1 MSRLQEIE
9 NRLSSINGAAFQ
21 ELCDSY
27 LKLKNNNY
35 RAFSRA
41 GSQSGKQ
48 KTTKGTPDSFFLL
61 PNGNFLYVEA
71 TTNQTDKD
79 KLSKDIDA
87 CFDSKKTKIPIN
99 KIEEIILCFNWN
111 INQGEILKLD
121 TRAQNYNKN
130 VVIRY
135 LMLDDLALELK
146 LHHRDLVHEY
156 LDLPLDTG
164 QIVSI
169 KTFIAEYNKVS
180 QGISTPIDNT
190 FLHREKEL
198 KEFKDTIHSDD
209 FIILTGAPGVGKTKL
224 ALEGIKSFLSGNL
237 DFEAYCVSYKHHTL
251 LDDLFQYLDP
261 DKNHILF
268 VDDAN
273 RIDAFN
279 QIIGFYKASRTG
291 KLKVIITVRNYA
303 FQEIKRLCQEFTPKR
318 MNLLKFSDDQI
329 IEIIK
334 QKPFEIL
341 NSDCHKEI
349 VRIADGNPSIA
360 IMTSLLAGKEQNIY
374 ALRDVSDLFENYFS
388 TFIKDDG
395 EFAKD
400 LNIKCLGLIAFFYA
414 IPYKDKKI
422 TSSILDHFEMDYS
435 SFIDSIDKLNK
446 LELVDIQ
453 FEHVKIPEQNL
464 STYFFYKAFIKDD
477 LLSFEMLLGNYY
489 EGKTNRFKDCVIPA
503 NNTFGAENV
512 MDKLQPFLKSYW
524 KSIQNDEEKG
534 FNFLSTFWFY
544 LSAETFGFIYNI
556 VEKLPEGNSE
566 EYEVTYENNA
576 FSHNRNSVLELIQNF
591 FTPEQNDLKEA
602 IQLAFEYVRK
612 KPEYLSDLL
621 HKIRERLVFDTND
634 EEFGLRRQTDLFEI
648 LLEGLNKKDTLYA
661 VAFYELSK
669 TFLEYQHHHTKGGR
683 NHSLYKYQYQ
693 HPLSNNKVIQGFRA
707 SIWNAV
713 NENYINYPDES
724 FNLLEYY
731 STISYGVIKEIMEFD
746 VPFVLTII
754 KKRLTTESFDHC
766 KYVQDQVRWFKRNSI
781 SHPSFDSLIDSFRNS
796 TYEIYLKIDWNRFG
810 DKESHEFDDYM
821 EYGRLKEEELRTSFV
836 STDEGEVNDFFKV
849 FCFLKEKTRNEWD
862 YNNSLDF
869 VVDENYKRNHKVGI
883 ALLLKI
889 IESNNQISYVP
900 GTIFRN
906 HLKTD
911 DAVKEIWSVLQK
923 SNFHLKPRWE
933 LSFYNYLD
941 EALLDKKYVEALID
955 TVSNIQ
961 GSNIIHF
968 DQLQCFL
975 SIKPDLF
982 QIILRKIV
990 KKNEGGAR
998 LSVWTDFFSTYF
1010 NKLGDDFDLIKK
1022 AYIQQDK
1029 IQNGF
1034 DYLYE
1039 GLLNILN
1046 KTPEFL
1052 VEYVDSLYSEKQHS
1066 FLDNHKLLG
1075 FVWQVNNIEPILKGV
1090 FDLVVNKEEYLGI
1103 SKHFCNAF
1111 FRNIPKASL
1120 EKAKDFL
1127 LEYVREN
1134 YGDYKK
1140 MNAIVDIDRHS
1151 MKNIFEEILLLFVS
1165 LNQDVNVFSKIW
1177 WTPRGVT
1184 YIGDVIIGDIQE
1196 ADWRNILSIVEKSN
1210 VGMDIIPIKRYLNEK
1225 IESCSRSGDEQRK
1238 RRFLGLEY

>member
-279 QIIGFYKASRTG
+279 QIIGFYKASRAG
-291 KLKVIITVRNYA
+291 KLKVIITVRDYA
-303 FQEIKRLCQEFTPKR
+303 FHEIERLCQEFTTKTKR
-318 MNLLKFSDDQI
+318 MDLVKFSDKQI

-334 QKPFEIL
+334 QKPFKIL
-341 NSDCHKEI
+341 NSDYHEEI
-349 VRIADGNPSIA
+349 VRIADGNPRIA
-360 IMTSLLAGKEQNIY
+360 IMTSLLARKEQNIY
-374 ALRDVSDLFENYFS
+374 ALRDVSGLFENYFS

-400 LNIKCLGLIAFFYA
+400 LNIKCLGLIAFFHT

-435 SFIDSIDKLNK
+435 SFIDLIDKLNK

-489 EGKTNRFKDCVIPA
+489 ECNKNRFKDCVIPA

-534 FNFLSTFWFY
+534 FDFLSTFWFY
-544 LSAETFGFIYNI
+544 LSIETFEFVYNI
-556 VEKLPEGNSE
+556 VKKLPEIHSE
-566 EYEVTYENNA
+566 NYEVTYENNA
-576 FSHNRNSVLELIQNF
+576 FSYNRNSVLELMQNF
-591 FTPEQNDLKEA
+591 FTLEQNDLKEA
-602 IQLAFEYVRK
+602 IQLAFKYVRK
-612 KPEYLSDLL
+612 RPKNLPELIYS
-621 HKIRERLVFDTND
+621 IRLQLIFDRDD
-634 EEFGLRRQTDLFEI
+634 EEFGFRRQTDLFEI

-669 TFLEYQHHHTKGGR
+669 TFLKYQHHHTKGGR
-683 NHSLYKYQYQ
+683 KRHSLYMYQYDL
-693 HPLSNNKVIQGFRA
+693 PNNKVIQGFRA
-707 SIWNAV
+707 SIWNTV

-724 FNLLEYY
+724 FNLLEDYA
-731 STISYGVIKEIMEFD
+731 SISPDVIQGIMEFD

-754 KKRLTTESFDHC
+754 ENHLKTESFDHC

-781 SHPSFDSLIDSFRNS
+781 SHPSFDSLTHSFRNS

-810 DKESHEFDDYM
+810 NKESDDYS
-821 EYGRLKEEELRTSFV
+821 EYKRLKEEELRTSFV
-836 STDEGEVNDFFKV
+836 STDEVEVNDFFKV
-849 FCFLKEKTRNEWD
+849 FCFLKEKTKEEWN
-862 YNNSLDF
+862 YHNSLDF
-869 VVDENYKRNHKVGI
+869 VVDENYKRNHKMGI
-883 ALLLKI
+883 ALLQKI
-889 IESNNQISYVP
+889 IESNNQINYVP
-900 GTIFRN
+900 VTIFRN
-906 HLKTD
+906 HLKTN
-911 DAVKEIWSVLQK
+911 DAAMEIWSVLQK
-923 SNFHLKPRWE
+923 SDFHLKHYWE
-933 LSFYNYLD
+933 LSFYDYLD
-941 EALLDKKYVEALID
+941 KVLLDKKYVEALID
-955 TVSNIQ
+955 TVSNMQ
-961 GSNIIHF
+961 GSNTIYF
-968 DQLQCFL
+968 DQLQRFL

-998 LSVWTDFFSTYF
+998 LSVWIDFFSTHF
-1010 NKLGDDFDLIKK
+1010 NKLGDDIDLIKK

-1029 IQNGF
+1029 IQNPF
-1034 DYLYE
+1034 DYE
-1039 GLLNILN
+1039 CKGLLNILN
-1046 KTPEFL
+1046 KTPKFL
-1052 VEYVDSLYSEKQHS
+1052 IEYVDSLYSEEKHS
-1066 FLDNHKLLG
+1066 FLDNHNKPFG

-1090 FDLVVNKEEYLGI
+1090 FDLVVNKRQYLGG
-1103 SKHFCNAF
+1103 SKHFCDAF

-1120 EKAKDFL
+1120 EKAKEFL

-1134 YGDYKK
+1134 HGDYKK
-1140 MNAIVDIDRHS
+1140 IGVVVDIVRHS
-1151 MKNIFEEILLLFVS
+1151 MKDIFEDILLLFVS
-1165 LNQDVNVFSKIW
+1165 LNQNVDVFSKIW
-1177 WTPRGVT
+1177 WRGSGGK
-1184 YIGDVIIGDIQE
+1184 YSGDVIIGDRRA

-1210 VGMDIIPIKRYLNEK
+1210 VGIDIIPIKGYLNEK

>member
-9 NRLSSINGAAFQ
+9 NRLSSINETIFQ

-35 RAFSRA
+35 RAFSRV

-135 LMLDDLALELK
+135 LMLDDLALELESN
-146 LHHRDLVHEY
+146 HRDLVHEY

-169 KTFIAEYNKVS
+169 KTFIDEYNKVS
-180 QGISTPIDNT
+180 QGITPIDNT
-190 FLHREKEL
+190 FLHRKEEF
-198 KEFKDTIHSDD
+198 KEFKSVIHSHD

-224 ALEGIKSFLSGNL
+224 ALEGIKSFLSENL

-251 LDDLFQYLDP
+251 LDDLFQCLYP
-261 DKNHILF
+261 NKNHILF

-273 RIDAFN
+273 RIDAFS
-279 QIIGFYKASRTG
+279 QIIGFYKALRTG

-341 NSDCHKEI
+341 NSNYPKEI
-349 VRIADGNPSIA
+349 VRIADGNPRIA
-360 IMTSLLAGKEQNIY
+360 IMAALLARKEQNIY
-374 ALRDVSDLFENYFS
+374 ALRDVSGLFENYFS

-414 IPYKDKKI
+414 IPKDKEVI
-422 TSSILDHFEMDYS
+422 TSLLVHFKMDYS
-435 SFIDSIDKLNK
+435 SFIDSIDKLGK

-453 FEHVKIPEQNL
+453 FEYVKIPEQNL
-464 STYFFYKAFIKDD
+464 SMYFFYKAFIKDD
-477 LLSFEMLLGNYY
+477 LLSFEMLLINYY
-489 EGKTNRFKDCVIPA
+489 ERNKNRFKDCVISA
-503 NNTFGAENV
+503 NNTFGAEKV

-534 FNFLSTFWFY
+534 FDFLSTFCFY
-544 LSAETFGFIYNI
+544 LSIETFEFVYNI
-556 VEKLPEGNSE
+556 VKKLPEAHSE
-566 EYEVTYENNA
+566 NYEVTYENNA
-576 FSHNRNSVLELIQNF
+576 FSYNRNSVLELMQNF
-591 FTPEQNDLKEA
+591 FTLEQNDLKEA
-602 IQLAFEYVRK
+602 IRLVFEYVRK

-621 HKIRERLVFDTND
+621 HKICERLVFDTDD
-634 EEFGLRRQTDLFEI
+634 EEFSFRRRTDLFEI

-669 TFLEYQHHHTKGGR
+669 IFLEYQHHHTKGGR
-683 NHSLYKYQYQ
+683 KPHSLCRYQY
-693 HPLSNNKVIQGFRA
+693 PLSNNKVIQGFRA
-707 SIWNAV
+707 SIWNAI

-731 STISYGVIKEIMEFD
+731 STISYGVIKEIMELD

-754 KKRLTTESFDHC
+754 ENHLKTESFDHC
-766 KYVQDQVRWFKRNSI
+766 KYVQYQVRWFKRNSI
-781 SHPSFDSLIDSFRNS
+781 SHRSFDSLIDSFRNS

-810 DKESHEFDDYM
+810 DKERREFDDYR

-836 STDEGEVNDFFKV
+836 LTDEGEVNDFFKV
-849 FCFLKEKTRNEWD
+849 FCFLKEKTRDEWD

-869 VVDENYKRNHKVGI
+869 VVDENYKRNPKVGI

-889 IESNNQISYVP
+889 IESNNQINYVP

-906 HLKTD
+906 HLKTN
-911 DAVKEIWSVLQK
+911 DAAMEIWSMLQK
-923 SNFHLKPRWE
+923 SDFHLKPHWE
-933 LSFYNYLD
+933 LSFYDYLD

-955 TVSNIQ
+955 TVSNMQ

-968 DQLQCFL
+968 DQIQCFL

-990 KKNEGGAR
+990 KKNEEGAR
-998 LSVWTDFFSTYF
+998 LSVCTDFFSTHF

-1022 AYIQQDK
+1022 AYIQQDE
-1029 IQNGF
+1029 IQNPF
-1034 DYLYE
+1034 DYGCK

-1066 FLDNHKLLG
+1066 FLDNRKLLG

-1103 SKHFCNAF
+1103 SEHFCNAF

-1140 MNAIVDIDRHS
+1140 MNAVVDIARYS

-1165 LNQDVNVFSKIW
+1165 LNQDVDVFSKIW
-1177 WTPRGVT
+1177 WTDRGVT
-1184 YIGDVIIGDIQE
+1184 YIGDVIIGYIRE
-1196 ADWRNILSIVEKSN
+1196 VNWRNILSIVEKSN
-1210 VGMDIIPIKRYLNEK
+1210 VGIDLIPIKGYLNEK
-1225 IESCSRSGDEQRK
+1225 IESCSRSGDWERK
-1238 RRFLGLEY
+1238 GRFLGLEY

>member
-35 RAFSRA
+35 RAFSRV

-99 KIEEIILCFNWN
+99 KIEEIILCFNWK

-146 LHHRDLVHEY
+146 LNHRDLVHEY
-156 LDLPLDTG
+156 LGFPLDTG

-169 KTFIAEYNKVS
+169 KTFIAEYNKAS

-190 FLHREKEL
+190 FLHREEEF

-224 ALEGIKSFLSGNL
+224 ALEGIKSFLSENL
-237 DFEAYCVSYKHHTL
+237 DFEVYCVSYKHHTL
-251 LDDLFQYLDP
+251 LGDLPQYLDSNK
-261 DKNHILF
+261 DYILF

-291 KLKVIITVRNYA
+291 KLKVIITVRDYA
-303 FQEIKRLCQEFTPKR
+303 FQEIKRLCQDFTPKR
-318 MNLLKFSDDQI
+318 MDLLKFSDDQI

-341 NSDCHKEI
+341 NSDYHKEI
-349 VRIADGNPSIA
+349 VRIADGNPRIA
-360 IMTSLLAGKEQNIY
+360 IMTALLARKEPNIY

-400 LNIKCLGLIAFFYA
+400 LNIKCLGLIAFFYT

-435 SFIDSIDKLNK
+435 SFIDSIDKLGK

-489 EGKTNRFKDCVIPA
+489 ERNKNRFKDCVIPA
-503 NNTFGAENV
+503 NNTFGAKNV
-512 MDKLQPFLKSYW
+512 MDKLQPFLKNYW

-544 LSAETFGFIYNI
+544 LSADTFDFIYNI
-556 VEKLPEGNSE
+556 VKELPEANLE
-566 EYEVTYENNA
+566 NYEVTYENNA
-576 FSHNRNSVLELIQNF
+576 FSYNRNSVLELIQNF
-591 FTPEQNDLKEA
+591 FIFQQKELKDA
-602 IQLAFEYVRK
+602 IQLVFEYVRK

-621 HKIRERLVFDTND
+621 HKICERLVFDTDD
-634 EEFGLRRQTDLFEI
+634 EEFGFRRQTDLFEI

-669 TFLEYQHHHTKGGR
+669 TFLKYRHQHTKGGR
-683 NHSLYKYQYQ
+683 KPHSLCRYQY
-693 HPLSNNKVIQGFRA
+693 PLSNNKVIQGFRA
-707 SIWNAV
+707 SIWNAI

-754 KKRLTTESFDHC
+754 ENHLKTEYFDHC

-781 SHPSFDSLIDSFRNS
+781 SHPSFDLLIDSFRNS

-810 DKESHEFDDYM
+810 DKERREFDDYR

-836 STDEGEVNDFFKV
+836 LTDEGEVNDFFKV
-849 FCFLKEKTRNEWD
+849 FCFLKEKTRDEWY
-862 YNNSLDF
+862 YNNPLDF
-869 VVDENYKRNHKVGI
+869 VVDENYKRNPKVGI

-889 IESNNQISYVP
+889 IESNNQINYVP
-900 GTIFRN
+900 GTILRN
-906 HLKTD
+906 HLKTN
-911 DAVKEIWSVLQK
+911 DAVKEIWSMLQK
-923 SNFHLKPRWE
+923 SDFHLKPHWE
-933 LSFYNYLD
+933 LSFYDYLD

-955 TVSNIQ
+955 TVSNMQ

-968 DQLQCFL
+968 DQFQRFL
-975 SIKPDLF
+975 PVEPRLL

-990 KKNEGGAR
+990 KKNEEGAR
-998 LSVWTDFFSTYF
+998 LSVCTDFFSVHF

-1029 IQNGF
+1029 IQNPF
-1034 DYLYE
+1034 DYE
-1039 GLLNILN
+1039 RKGLLNILN
-1046 KTPEFL
+1046 KTTKFL
-1052 VEYVDSLYSEKQHS
+1052 IEYVDSLYSEELRS
-1066 FLDNHKLLG
+1066 FLDNDKLLG
-1075 FVWQVNNIEPILKGV
+1075 FVWQVNDIEPILKEV
-1090 FDLVVNKEEYLGI
+1090 FDLVVDKEEYLGI

-1111 FRNIPKASL
+1111 FRNIPKALL
-1120 EKAKDFL
+1120 EKAKGFL

-1140 MNAIVDIDRHS
+1140 MNAIVDIARHS

-1165 LNQDVNVFSKIW
+1165 LNQDVDVFSKIW
-1177 WTPRGVT
+1177 WRGNVT
-1184 YIGDVIIGDIQE
+1184 SGMGDAIL
-1196 ADWRNILSIVEKSN
+1196 ADSEIVDWKNILSIVEKSD
-1210 VGMDIIPIKRYLNEK
+1210 VGMKLIPIKKYLDEN
-1225 IESCSRSGDEQRK
+1225 IESCSRKGYGQRK